1 MRAPRRPSRHAGVVD
16 RRTLTG
22 CTATPPLCRQRQPGT
37 FPICKSAEVVAELG
51 YYNSTCSEGD
61 TNECCED
68 YADVAV
74 EPPLEPLPENVSG
87 IGDGGSDDDECAGGL
102 TIPGCSC
109 NLWENTTYI
118 ASTGPPTGNPYMCGK
133 IRTSDPRSFGP
144 KGESVSPRPSNRAE
158 GITLTD
164 ASAAADLLP
173 RIVWPALHIIS
184 LNYPSR
190 PTALIQYACSYFV
203 RSLPIM
209 IPCSHCGTLPRTPR
223 RVPAAAG
230 RRLTRAPDV

>member
-1 MRAPRRPSRHAGVVD
+1 MES
-16 RRTLTG
+16 
-22 CTATPPLCRQRQPGT
+22 
-37 FPICKSAEVVAELG
+37 
-51 YYNSTCSEGD
+51 
-61 TNECCED
+61 
-68 YADVAV
+68 
-74 EPPLEPLPENVSG
+74 PLEPLPENVCG
-87 IGDGGSDDDECAGGL
+87 IGCGGSDDDDCAGGL

-144 KGESVSPRPSNRAE
+144 KGASVSPRPSNHAE

-209 IPCSHCGTLPRTPR
+209 IPCSHCGTLSPRTPR

>member
-51 YYNSTCSEGD
+51 YYNSSCSEGD

-74 EPPLEPLPENVSG
+74 ESPLEPLPENVCG
-87 IGDGGSDDDECAGGL
+87 IGCGGSDDDDCAGGL

-109 NLWENTTYI
+109 NLWENTTS
-118 ASTGPPTGNPYMCGK
+118 ARGGRAATDAGARCV
-133 IRTSDPRSFGP
+133 IRTGHDFLEFLRLGNDAYAPRSVEQICASRESLFGACA
-144 KGESVSPRPSNRAE
+144 RE
-158 GITLTD
+158 G
-164 ASAAADLLP
+164 
-173 RIVWPALHIIS
+173 
-184 LNYPSR
+184 
-190 PTALIQYACSYFV
+190 
-203 RSLPIM
+203 
-209 IPCSHCGTLPRTPR
+209 
-223 RVPAAAG
+223 
-230 RRLTRAPDV
+230 